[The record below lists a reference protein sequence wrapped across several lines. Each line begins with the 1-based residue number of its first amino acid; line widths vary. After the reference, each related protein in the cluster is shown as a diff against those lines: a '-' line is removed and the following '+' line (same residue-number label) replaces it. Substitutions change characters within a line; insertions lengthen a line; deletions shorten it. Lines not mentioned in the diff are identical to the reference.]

1 MNKEGITYSS
11 YLQYVEE
18 NLPLSW
24 RKVSQKHNVEKQL
37 IEAIAKYC
45 YEHLLKGCELY
56 YHLHEN
62 ELICSADFSRESQG
76 IRLVDGFKLRSQ
88 YVRKQWLYRNIL

>member
-24 RKVSQKHNVEKQL
+24 RKVSQKHSVEK
-37 IEAIAKYC
+37 K
-45 YEHLLKGCELY
+45 
-56 YHLHEN
+56 N
-62 ELICSADFSRESQG
+62 
-76 IRLVDGFKLRSQ
+76 
-88 YVRKQWLYRNIL
+88 N